1 MSWLR
6 ERRGVWR
13 GLAASLGLLAA
24 AGLRGQAIGSA
35 PAPAAPRPVD
45 LPAGT
50 LLFHRNVV
58 RDTDG
63 TGLEAYTIDLP
74 AGWQGESQV
83 LWDLDRKVA
92 PSDLLVRVVNPR
104 GGQEFMY
111 LPSVICVWSPKYQA
125 MAAQLKGKIQGC
137 RILEPVDGPLVAIQ
151 KLVIPD
157 NFKDLDGKYTVTSS
171 QELPDLAAAYAPTY
185 NRPGRP
191 QRVVR
196 AGKVRI
202 EFDEGGRTMQ
212 QDVYCVFILART
224 SGGVIW
230 ELDHTVSFKEEK
242 GIPDQTDRQ
251 FALLA
256 VSLQPTAKFLDAQEK
271 MTELLLQGAS
281 RDPRVLMRAVA
292 AAETAQPALPPPILD
307 EWQTRQGAEAE
318 AVKDYE
324 AGGIRGV
331 RDERDPHSGD
341 VLPVPGD
348 IAHVWSNSGG
358 DIVYTDSATFQP
370 TELMPADWQ
379 ELTPVTP

>member
-1 MSWLR
+1 M
-6 ERRGVWR
+6 
-13 GLAASLGLLAA
+13 AASLGLLAA
-24 AGLRGQAIGSA
+24 AGLRGQAMGPA
-35 PAPAAPRPVD
+35 PAPPAPRPVD

-83 LWDLDRKVA
+83 LWNLQRKVA

-104 GGQEFMY
+104 AGQEFMY
-111 LPSVICVWSPKYQA
+111 LPSVIFVWSPKYQQLS
-125 MAAQLKGKIQGC
+125 AQLKGMIQGC
-137 RILEPVDGPLVAIQ
+137 RILEPVDGPLAAIQ
-151 KLVIPD
+151 KLVIPEG
-157 NFKDLDGKYTVTSS
+157 FRDLDGKYTVTSS

-202 EFDEGGRTMQ
+202 EYDEGGRTMQ
-212 QDVYCVFILART
+212 QDVYCVFILARA

-230 ELDHTVSFKEEK
+230 EIDHTVSFKEEK

-251 FALLA
+251 FALMA
-256 VSLQPTAKFLDAQEK
+256 ASLQPTAKFLDAQEK
-271 MTELLLQGAS
+271 MTELLMQGAS
-281 RDPRVLMRAVA
+281 RDARVLMQAVA
-292 AAETAQPALPPPILD
+292 TAENAQPGPAPSIRD
-307 EWQTRQGAEAE
+307 DWQARQGAEAE

-324 AGGIRGV
+324 AGGV
-331 RDERDPHSGD
+331 RRARNERDPHSGD
-341 VLPVPGD
+341 VLPVPSD
-348 IAHVWSNSGG
+348 ITHAWSDSGG
-358 DIVYTDSATFQP
+358 DIVYTDSATFRP
-370 TELMPADWQ
+370 AEIMPADWQ
-379 ELTPVTP
+379 ELTPVAP